1 MPHGPERSESNS
13 NPLEGVLNHL
23 LARERGVH
31 AGQVRDRLD
40 SMPAVN
46 RRMLVLAALGHDA
59 GFDARAALAR
69 RALDLGR
76 RPAAL
81 DIACEQPVQAAGAC
95 SNLSIPLASIPCGPE
110 RLRGEPAEVVGAL
123 MQRLRRHE
131 AAADLLLVRIPPAC
145 RMALMRAAF
154 LSGGLVV
161 PLEDSHDVLHEA
173 LRLSREA
180 TENFMD
186 LPVWPH
192 SRDAG
197 TLERYQSMMREFLS
211 TDPLP
216 FAVDNEAL
224 DDLNPPPEEGF
235 LAALLTT
242 DSSKPPPRLLQLTSL
257 HL

>member
-1 MPHGPERSESNS
+1 MPNGPEHGEPGG
-13 NPLEGVLNHL
+13 NPLEGVLDHL
-23 LARERGVH
+23 LARERGIR
-31 AGQVRDRLD
+31 AGQARTRIERT
-40 SMPAVN
+40 PATG

-59 GFDARAALAR
+59 GLEARAALAR
-69 RALDLGR
+69 QALDLGR

-81 DIACEQPVQAAGAC
+81 DVACEQPAEADRGHGSLA
-95 SNLSIPLASIPCGPE
+95 IPLASIPCGPE

-131 AAADLLLVRIPPAC
+131 AAADLLIIRIPPSC

-161 PLEDSHDVLHEA
+161 PLENSPEVLHEA
-173 LRLSREA
+173 LRLSREV

-197 TLERYQSMMREFLS
+197 SLERYQSMMREFL
-211 TDPLP
+211 TTEALPLD
-216 FAVDNEAL
+216 VDNDAL

-235 LAALLTT
+235 LAAMLAA
-242 DSSKPPPRLLQLTSL
+242 DSAKPPPRLLQLTSL

>member
-1 MPHGPERSESNS
+1 MPHGPERGEPGSS
-13 NPLEGVLNHL
+13 PLEGVLDHL
-23 LARERGVH
+23 LARERGIR
-31 AGQVRDRLD
+31 AGQVRTRIERTP
-40 SMPAVN
+40 SAG

-59 GFDARAALAR
+59 GSEARAALAR
-69 RALDLGR
+69 QAVELGR

-81 DIACEQPVQAAGAC
+81 DIACEQPPQADRARG
-95 SNLSIPLASIPCGPE
+95 NLAIPLASIPCGPE

-131 AAADLLLVRIPPAC
+131 VAADLLIIRIPPAC

-161 PLEDSHDVLHEA
+161 PLENSHEVLHEA
-173 LRLSREA
+173 LRLSREV

-197 TLERYQSMMREFLS
+197 TLERYQSMMREFL
-211 TDPLP
+211 TTEALPLE
-216 FAVDNEAL
+216 VDNETL
-224 DDLNPPPEEGF
+224 EDLNPPPEEGF
-235 LAALLTT
+235 LEAMLTI
-242 DSSKPPPRLLQLTSL
+242 DSSTPPPRLLQLASL